1 MSARVEVY
9 LVRRWGSRAVVAALV
24 GAIATLACQETTGV
38 QWVDSVSLQPDSLY
52 LVPGE
57 SGSFD
62 VVPMDQNDNALPE
75 RASRVDWTLA
85 TEGVATLET
94 SETGATVT
102 AIAAGATFVRVEL
115 GRGSGLGSIYVE
127 PFELS
132 EIRIE
137 PSPVVV
143 DYRGD
148 RVTVRAVLVGPDG
161 EEVPATGFRASWR
174 IGDTDIFIMVGRQE
188 VLTGVSN
195 SVFGRTRGSASLTL
209 VVGDRKVTTSV
220 TVR

>member
-1 MSARVEVY
+1 MLARVEVPSA
-9 LVRRWGSRAVVAALV
+9 RRWGSRAVVAALV
-24 GAIATLACQETTGV
+24 GTIATLACQETTGV

-102 AIAAGATFVRVEL
+102 AIAA
-115 GRGSGLGSIYVE
+115 
-127 PFELS
+127 P
-132 EIRIE
+132 
-137 PSPVVV
+137 
-143 DYRGD
+143 
-148 RVTVRAVLVGPDG
+148 
-161 EEVPATGFRASWR
+161 
-174 IGDTDIFIMVGRQE
+174 
-188 VLTGVSN
+188 
-195 SVFGRTRGSASLTL
+195 
-209 VVGDRKVTTSV
+209 
-220 TVR
+220 